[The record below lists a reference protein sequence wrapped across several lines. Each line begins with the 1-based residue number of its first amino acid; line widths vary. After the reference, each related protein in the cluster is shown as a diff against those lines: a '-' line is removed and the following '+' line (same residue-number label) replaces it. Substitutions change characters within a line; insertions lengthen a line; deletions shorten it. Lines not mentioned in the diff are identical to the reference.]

1 MNVPIDKFKRLQ
13 CPRLAIYLDYRE
25 ERAEEKKNLKK
36 KNSSSKAKIIVSI
49 SYEQRITKETP
60 ISLELLNA
68 LDSTTDYSGLV
79 WGG

>member
-1 MNVPIDKFKRLQ
+1 MSSPGNLSRLQ
-13 CPRLAIYLDYRE
+13 GRE
-25 ERAEEKKNLKK
+25 GWRKKIEK

-60 ISLELLNA
+60 ISLEPLNA